1 LLSAILGE
9 MHKLND
15 GKLNQYGSIAYV
27 PQQAWIQNAT
37 VKNNILFNLDYN
49 ESKYLQVI
57 EACSLK
63 HDLKIMPAGD
73 LTEIGEKGI
82 NLSGGQKQ
90 RVSLARSIYSSA
102 DIYLLDDPLSA
113 VDSHVGKSI
122 FDLAIGPNGL
132 LNNKTRLFV
141 TNSLNYLP
149 QVDEIIMIDNGEIV
163 QIGTYESLK
172 NENSGYFSDF
182 IKNHLNKTQLIENS
196 EPVIIEE
203 TTQQQIQT
211 EEEIIQPDLKKVNS
225 IKVDKSKLI
234 EKEKV
239 ESGSVKLSIVFE
251 YLKACR
257 IWLNLIFILLCILS
271 NLCDM
276 ASDFWLKDWSDETQK
291 NADSALKNKY
301 FRLFIYALLG
311 FMYCFIGFLKNLCFV
326 GMFIK
331 ATKLLHDK
339 LLISVLKSTLR
350 FFESTPT
357 GRIVNRFT
365 KDLEATEDSI
375 PQSIKSLIDCIMNLI
390 KMVVI
395 ISISTPLFIIAL
407 IPITIAYLLV
417 QRYFVPSN
425 RQLKRMQSVSK
436 SPIFSHFS
444 ETQSGI
450 STIRAYN
457 LEQQFIQIMQNNI
470 DENLV
475 LSYTNTVSN
484 RWLALRLEIIG
495 SLITIFAALFAI
507 FSRDTLTAGLA
518 GLSISTSLNVS
529 GTLNWFV
536 RAVSEFEVNITS
548 IERIKEY
555 FDIKHEPE
563 WTNDNK
569 PSDDWPSK
577 GQIVFNDYSV
587 KYRHDLDNVL
597 NKINAQIKPNE
608 KIGIVGRT
616 GAGKSSLT
624 LGLFRMLE
632 LYDGNILIDDI
643 NINEIGLHDLRHKLT
658 IIPQDPII
666 FSGTIK
672 WNLDPFGYY
681 NDNQLWLALENSHL
695 KDYVFNLDKQLNF
708 ECTEGGDNFRFVC
721 FYLLLMNRF

>member
-1 LLSAILGE
+1 
-9 MHKLND
+9 M
-15 GKLNQYGSIAYV
+15 

-49 ESKYLQVI
+49 ESKYLNVI

-113 VDSHVGKSI
+113 VDSHVGRNI

-163 QIGTYESLK
+163 QIGTYDSLK

-182 IKNHLNKTQLIENS
+182 IKNHLNKTNSNS
-196 EPVIIEE
+196 ENETIEIDLNDEDDKLKPVE
-203 TTQQQIQT
+203 
-211 EEEIIQPDLKKVNS
+211 LKKTISVRRS
-225 IKVDKSKLI
+225 SSKKPNEKII

-239 ESGSVKLSIVFE
+239 ESGSVKLSVIFE

-257 IWLNLIFILLCILS
+257 IWLSLIFLILFITSELS
-271 NLCDM
+271 DLF
-276 ASDFWLKDWSDETQK
+276 SDFWLKDWSDETEK
-291 NADSALKNKY
+291 NAQLALKNKY
-301 FRLFIYALLG
+301 FRLLIYALLG

-390 KMVVI
+390 KMIFI
-395 ISISTPLFIIAL
+395 ISMSTPLFIIAL

-457 LEQQFIQIMQNNI
+457 LEKQFIQIMQNNI

-529 GTLNWFV
+529 STLNWLV
-536 RAVSEFEVNITS
+536 RAVSEFEVNVTS

-569 PSDDWPSK
+569 LSNDWPSK
-577 GQIVFNDYSV
+577 GEIVFKDYSI
-587 KYRHDLDNVL
+587 KYRQDLDNVL
-597 NKINAQIKPNE
+597 NKINAQIRPNE

-632 LYDGNILIDDI
+632 LSDGNILIDDI

-681 NDNQLWLALENSHL
+681 NDKQLWLALENSHL
-695 KDYVFNLDKQLNF
+695 KEYVLNLDKQLDF
-708 ECTEGGDNFRFVC
+708 ECNEGGDNFRFVL
-721 FYLLLMNRF
+721 FIFKKK

>member
-1 LLSAILGE
+1 

-15 GKLNQYGSIAYV
+15 GKLNQYGSLAYV

-49 ESKYLQVI
+49 ESKYLNVI

-63 HDLKIMPAGD
+63 HDLQIMPAGD

-113 VDSHVGKSI
+113 VDSHVGKNI

-163 QIGTYESLK
+163 QIGTYDNLK
-172 NENSGYFSDF
+172 NENTGYFSDF
-182 IKNHLNKTQLIENS
+182 IKNYLNKANSNS
-196 EPVIIEE
+196 ENETIEIDLNDEDDDNDLEPVE
-203 TTQQQIQT
+203 
-211 EEEIIQPDLKKVNS
+211 LKKTISVRRS
-225 IKVDKSKLI
+225 SSKKPNEKII

-239 ESGSVKLSIVFE
+239 ESGSVKLSVIFE

-257 IWLNLIFILLCILS
+257 IWLSLIFLILFITSELS
-271 NLCDM
+271 DLF
-276 ASDFWLKDWSDETQK
+276 SDFWLKDWSDETQK

-375 PQSIKSLIDCIMNLI
+375 PQSIKSLIDCFMNLI
-390 KMVVI
+390 KMIFI
-395 ISISTPLFIIAL
+395 ISMSTPLFIIAL

-457 LEQQFIQIMQNNI
+457 LEKQFIQIMQNNI

-529 GTLNWFV
+529 STLNWLV

-563 WTNDNK
+563 WTSNTNNK
-569 PSDDWPSK
+569 PNNDWPSK
-577 GQIVFNDYSV
+577 GEIVFKDYSI
-587 KYRHDLDNVL
+587 KYRQDLDNVL
-597 NKINAQIKPNE
+597 NKINAHIRPNE

-681 NDNQLWLALENSHL
+681 NDKQLWLALENSHL
-695 KDYVFNLDKQLNF
+695 KEYVLNLDKQLDF
-708 ECTEGGDNFRFVC
+708 ECNEGGDNFRFVIFIYLLI
-721 FYLLLMNRF
+721 FYLGT